1 MKERNLYKDIVVGA
15 FILAL
20 VVVCSNLWKK
30 YLREQETYSFSI
42 QSDQEITEHTAG
54 QLQNITGLCRF
65 VHDLPFTRCNLFLCH
80 TVSFLSIYIVNL
92 YIGQLSLIIK
102 SR

>member
-1 MKERNLYKDIVVGA
+1 MKGGGMKERNLYKDIVVGA

-42 QSDQEITEHTAG
+42 QSDQEITERTAG
-54 QLQNITGLCRF
+54 QLQNIPGLCRF
-65 VHDLPFTRCNLFLCH
+65 EPEATVMVEIKLEEYTLEAKLAGVDLERRPL
-80 TVSFLSIYIVNL
+80 
-92 YIGQLSLIIK
+92 G
-102 SR
+102 